1 MRRHLMSLAL
11 RLHTHRVRL
20 GATDG
25 ILLNLSATG
34 ALVRVP
40 IRLAI
45 GIETP
50 LAIDANERPVRLR
63 CRVVRCAETAAALDG
78 AAWRRTQFDA
88 TVAFEEPAALT
99 YILDLID
106 RRRA

>member
-1 MRRHLMSLAL
+1 MSRAL

-34 ALVRVP
+34 ALVRIP

-63 CRVVRCAETAAALDG
+63 CRVVRCA
-78 AAWRRTQFDA
+78 DA
-88 TVAFEEPAALT
+88 TVTFEEPGALT
-99 YILDLID
+99 YVLDLID
-106 RRRA
+106 RRLA